1 MIDSCLRIFF
11 CSKLGTPSERIW
23 PGYNQLPA
31 VQKMKFVE
39 YPVSHL
45 RNKFAREML
54 SDKGLAL
61 LKQFLTYD
69 PKQRITCDGALRH
82 AYFDETPLAIDPSKY
97 NYTFSA
103 KSS

>member
-1 MIDSCLRIFF
+1 MSRDIFF
-11 CSKLGTPSERIW
+11 ALIGTPSERIW

-54 SDKGLAL
+54 SDKGLTL

-69 PKQRITCDGALRH
+69 PKQRINCEGALKH
-82 AYFDETPLAIDPSKY
+82 QYFDETPLAIDPSKY
-97 NYTFSA
+97 TYTYIEPNHV
-103 KSS
+103 